1 MDNIYMNNNTNNNN
15 MNDKKSLA
23 YRALCI
29 LEELN
34 DTLHEGVLENDTH
47 LKEIVYQ
54 CQRIIDITE

>member
-1 MDNIYMNNNTNNNN
+1 MNNKT
-15 MNDKKSLA
+15 SIA

-34 DTLHEGVLENDTH
+34 DTLHEGVLVNDTH

-54 CQRIIDITE
+54 CQRIIEITE

>member
-1 MDNIYMNNNTNNNN
+1 MHNT
-15 MNDKKSLA
+15 KSLA

-47 LKEIVYQ
+47 LPEIVYQ
-54 CQRIIDITE
+54 CQRIIEITE

>member
-1 MDNIYMNNNTNNNN
+1 MNNT
-15 MNDKKSLA
+15 KSLA

-54 CQRIIDITE
+54 CQRIIEITE